1 MPPVSHGFMANIDA
15 ALVQQILDIPK
26 GQRETNV
33 EHHRQADNL
42 AARFEVAKWIRFGH
56 LQTL

>member
-1 MPPVSHGFMANIDA
+1 MANIDA

-26 GQRETNV
+26 GQRETSV